1 VRLGW
6 RGLAFAVELV
16 VLAAVFA
23 VSWPEATEAVDVR
36 RYHLLPG
43 LLALVALIA
52 FEAAVLWTLAPLVD
66 LSRAWAKAVVGVTF
80 LWVFVAAVGAVA
92 LVNRLD
98 AGAPTHF
105 TGTLDHFGSG
115 RNNTRFGQLVSADG
129 QRLDVPRVAL
139 ERHHLGLGASVTVRL
154 RPGLV
159 FDAGWIVDS
168 SEPNATER

>member
-1 VRLGW
+1 MRLGW
-6 RGLAFAVELV
+6 RRLAFAVELAV
-16 VLAAVFA
+16 VAAVFT

-52 FEAAVLWTLAPLVD
+52 VEAAVLATLVPLVD
-66 LSRAWAKAVVGVTF
+66 LSRAWAKALVGGTF
-80 LWVFVAAVGAVA
+80 LAVFIAAVGAVA
-92 LVNRLD
+92 LVNRMD

-115 RNNTRFGQLVSADG
+115 RNTTRFGQLVSADG
-129 QRLDVPRVAL
+129 ERLDVPRVVL
-139 ERHHLGLGASVTVRL
+139 ERHHLRLGDPVTVRL

-159 FDAGWIVDS
+159 FDAGWIVVGQAI
-168 SEPNATER
+168 EAVP